1 MTAAYGTH
9 APDPERLRLKEQAQG
24 LRDWQLWG
32 PYLSDR
38 QWGTVREDYSAD
50 GEAWNHVTYE
60 DAKSRAYRW
69 GEDGLAGLSDST
81 QRLCLALG
89 LWNGADPLLKER
101 LFGLSGPEGSHGE
114 DVKELYWH
122 LDAVP
127 SHAYLRMLYKYP
139 QRAFPYEELRAANRG
154 RPRPEGEFELLDTGI
169 LDGNRYFDV
178 FMEYAKADE
187 ADILM
192 RVTVHNYGPE
202 PARLHVLPQLWFANH
217 WSWRQGHPKP
227 SMALDGWQCVAAEH
241 RMLGRYTFHVED
253 AAELLF
259 CENETNPHAFG
270 LPPGEGVFK
279 DGLHDRIVGG
289 WRDAVRRDG
298 PATKVGAWH
307 VRTVEPGGTWVV
319 RARLVRG
326 QPILPPFTGFDAL
339 VDLRRSEADR
349 FYEPIQRDLQGDDA
363 RSVQRQA
370 FAGMIWNKQFY
381 KFDVYRWLR
390 GDPAMPPPPPERK
403 QGRNSDWRH
412 LSAEDIISM
421 PDKWEYPWFAAWDL
435 AFHCV
440 PFALIDPA
448 FAKHQL
454 LLLTSED
461 YMHPNGQIPAYE
473 WAFGDANP
481 PVHAW
486 AAWRVFEIEKIA
498 NGGRGD
504 RIFLERIFHKLLLNF
519 AWWVNRKDA
528 QGRNVFQ
535 GGFLGLDN
543 IGVFDR
549 SRPLPTGGFLDQA
562 DGTAWMAMFA
572 LKMMRIALELA
583 FDDDVFED
591 IASKFFEH
599 FLYIAQALNNIGE
612 RGIGLWSESD
622 KFFHDVLNLPDGTM
636 HELKLRSMVGLTP
649 LFAAETIEPDLLHRL
664 PRFAR
669 RLDLFLSRRT
679 DLASLVSRW
688 NEPGVGERRLLSLLR
703 GHRVKRLL
711 VRMLDPE
718 EFLSDYGIRSM
729 SRVHAAEPYVFETEH
744 ERISVGYEP
753 GESQTF
759 MFGGN
764 SNWRGPVW
772 FPMNYLIVEALE
784 RFHYYYGDD
793 FLVECPTG
801 SGNLMTLKE
810 ISCEVAGRLTRLFL
824 KDGRGRRPI
833 HGNRELLQTDP
844 AFADHVW
851 FHEYFHGDTG
861 TGLGASHQTG
871 WTGLV
876 ANLLLRQPCAILPL
890 RQLGAHPGRE

>member
-1 MTAAYGTH
+1 MTAAFGTH
-9 APDPERLRLKEQAQG
+9 ALDPERLRLKEQAQG

-50 GEAWNHVTYE
+50 GEAWNHLTYE
-60 DAKSRAYRW
+60 QACSRAYRW
-69 GEDGLAGLSDST
+69 GEDGLAGFCDST
-81 QRLCLALG
+81 QRLCLGLG
-89 LWNGADPLLKER
+89 LWNGVDPILKER

-127 SHAYLRMLYKYP
+127 THSYLRMLYKYP
-139 QRAFPYEELRAANRG
+139 QREFPYDQLRAANRG
-154 RPRPEGEFELLDTGI
+154 RPRSEGEFELLDTGI
-169 LDGNRYFDV
+169 LDENRYFDV
-178 FMEYAKADE
+178 FVEYAKADE

-192 RVTVHNYGPE
+192 RITAVNRGPE
-202 PARLHVLPQLWFANH
+202 PARLHMLPQMWFANH
-217 WSWRQGHPKP
+217 WSWRDGHPKP
-227 SMALDGWQCVAAEH
+227 SMALDGPRCVAADH
-241 RMLGRYTFHVED
+241 RMLGRHTFHVEVD
-253 AAELLF
+253 AELLF
-259 CENETNPHAFG
+259 CENESNPNTFG
-270 LPPGEGVFK
+270 LSPGNGVFK
-279 DGLHDRIVGG
+279 DGLHERIVHE
-289 WRDAVRRDG
+289 RRGAIRFNG

-307 VRTVEPGGTWVV
+307 IRTLAPGESWVV
-319 RARLVRG
+319 RTRLVRG
-326 QPILPPFTGFDAL
+326 QPILPPFTGFDSL
-339 VDLRRSEADR
+339 VDLRRAEADR
-349 FYEPIQRDLQGDDA
+349 FYEVIQRGLEDADA

-390 GDPAMPPPPPERK
+390 GDPTMPPPPPQRK
-403 QGRNSDWRH
+403 QGRNADWRH

-440 PFALIDPA
+440 PLALIDPA

-473 WAFGDANP
+473 WAFGDVNP

-486 AAWRVFEIEKIA
+486 AAWRVFEIERQA

-504 RIFLERIFHKLLLNF
+504 RVFLERIFHKLMLNF

-583 FDDDVFED
+583 LEDDVFED

-649 LFAAETIEPDLLHRL
+649 LFAVETIEPDLLRRL

-669 RLDLFLSRRT
+669 RLDLFLNRRT

-688 NEPGVGERRLLSLLR
+688 DEPGVGERRLLSLLR

-718 EFLSDYGIRSM
+718 EFLSDHGIRSM
-729 SRVHAAEPYVFETEH
+729 SRAHAKEPYVFETEH
-744 ERISVGYEP
+744 QRISVGYEP
-753 GESQTF
+753 GESQTY

-772 FPMNYLIVEALE
+772 FPMNYLLVEALE
-784 RFHYYYGDD
+784 RFHHYYGDD

-801 SGNLMTLKE
+801 SGTLMTLKQ
-810 ISCEVAGRLTRLFL
+810 VAGEVSDRLTRLFL
-824 KDGRGRRPI
+824 KDAEGRRPI
-833 HGNRELLQTDP
+833 HGDREVLQADP
-844 AFADHVW
+844 AFVDHVW

-861 TGLGASHQTG
+861 AGLGASHQTG

-876 ANLLLRQPCAILPL
+876 ANLLSRRNGQ
-890 RQLGAHPGRE
+890 RS

>member
-1 MTAAYGTH
+1 MDRMMAPHGTTGL
-9 APDPERLRLKEQAQG
+9 DTERLRLKEQAQS
-24 LRDWQLWG
+24 LRNWQLWG

-60 DAKSRAYRW
+60 QACSRAYRW
-69 GEDGLAGLSDST
+69 GEDGLAGFSDST
-81 QRLCLALG
+81 QRLCLALA
-89 LWNGADPLLKER
+89 LWNGADPILKER

-139 QRAFPYEELRAANRG
+139 QRRFPYEELRAANGG
-154 RPRPEGEFELLDTGI
+154 RARSEGEFELIDTGI
-169 LDGNRYFDV
+169 LAEDRYFDV
-178 FMEYAKADE
+178 FVEYAQADE

-192 RVTVHNYGPE
+192 RVTVHNRGPE
-202 PARLHVLPQLWFANH
+202 AAPLHVIPQLWFANH
-217 WSWRQGHPKP
+217 WSWREGHPKP
-227 SMALDGWQCVAAEH
+227 RMTMESKDSVSTVH
-241 RMLGRYTFHVED
+241 RKLGEYTFHVEPD
-253 AAELLF
+253 AELLF

-270 LPPGEGVFK
+270 IPPEAGVFK
-279 DGLHDRIVGG
+279 DGLHDRIIGG
-289 WRDAVRRDG
+289 WRDAVRTKG
-298 PATKVGAWH
+298 PGTKVGAWH
-307 VRTVEPGGTWVV
+307 VRTLEPGETWTV
-319 RARLVRG
+319 RVRLMRG

-339 VDLRRSEADR
+339 VDLRRGDADR
-349 FYEPIQRDLQGDDA
+349 FYAELQKDIDDPDA
-363 RSVQRQA
+363 RLVQRQA

-390 GDPAMPPPPPERK
+390 GDPTMPPPPPERLH
-403 QGRNSDWRH
+403 GRNSDWRH
-412 LSAEDIISM
+412 LSADDIISM

-435 AFHCV
+435 AFHCL
-440 PFALIDPA
+440 PLALIDPA
-448 FAKHQL
+448 FAKQQL

-473 WAFGDANP
+473 WHFSDVNP

-486 AAWRVFEIEKIA
+486 AAWRVFEIERNA
-498 NGGRGD
+498 VGGRGD
-504 RIFLERIFHKLLLNF
+504 RVFLERIFHKLILNF

-583 FDDDVFED
+583 LEDDVFQD

-612 RGIGLWSESD
+612 RGIGLWSETD
-622 KFFHDVLNLPDGTM
+622 KFFHDVLNLPDGSM
-636 HELKLRSMVGLTP
+636 HELKLRSMVGLIP
-649 LFAAETIEPDLLHRL
+649 LFAVETIEPDILRRL

-669 RLDLFLSRRT
+669 RLDLFLNRCT
-679 DLASLVSRW
+679 DLADLVSQW
-688 NEPGVGERRLLSLLR
+688 DEPGVGERRLLSLLR
-703 GHRVKRLL
+703 GHRMKRLL
-711 VRMLDPE
+711 VRMLDPA

-729 SRVHAAEPYVFETEH
+729 SRVHAEAPYVFETEH

-753 GESQTF
+753 GESQTY

-784 RFHYYYGDD
+784 RFHGYYGND

-801 SGNLMTLKE
+801 SGREMPLRNVAEE
-810 ISCEVAGRLTRLFL
+810 ISVRLTKLFL
-824 KDGRGRRPI
+824 KNEHGARPI
-833 HGNRELLQTDP
+833 HGRQHRLQADP
-844 AFADHVW
+844 HFSSYVW

-861 TGLGASHQTG
+861 AGLGASHQTG

-876 ANLLLRQPCAILPL
+876 ANLLQKH
-890 RQLGAHPGRE
+890 GGRRAD